1 MPHRPAGG
9 IKSRNV
15 VHKPVKTGVGARGV
29 NVKWPAQVGV
39 SRGNRVQGGVEGGRG
54 GVLPVPGKII
64 AEPYKGTSFRPVKQ
78 GNEIAAATKCGPGGS
93 REVFKTGTQQ
103 TFGAVNPGRPKLTN
117 TKNQWPDS
125 KR

>member
-1 MPHRPAGG
+1 MHKPAGG

-15 VHKPVKTGVGARGV
+15 VSKPVRTGPGAKAV

-39 SRGNRVQGGVEGGRG
+39 SRGNRVQGGAEGGMG
-54 GVLPVPGKII
+54 GVLPLSGIR
-64 AEPYKGTSFRPVKQ
+64 ADPYKSPSFNPVRQ
-78 GNEIAAATKCGPGGS
+78 GNAIAAATVCGPGGS

-103 TFGAVNPGRPKLTN
+103 TYGSVNPGGPKLTN
-117 TKNQWPDS
+117 TKGQWPDS